1 MRIPIRPAGT
11 LWGLIDETGAVVVEP
26 RFATLHPF
34 AEGLALAQLP
44 KEPMGAIDED
54 GAWAIE
60 PGRVPF
66 GPYAGPFSEGLAQVQ
81 VRGRWGYVD
90 TQGEW
95 VVEPTYERADPFREG
110 VASVRKGEK
119 QYGWIDRSGAEA
131 IPFRF
136 DVGDSFHEGLARAT
150 LPGQPGWSYVD
161 RQGDVVIPGPY
172 ASSSNASEGR
182 IAFLEPRTDAWGY
195 LDLQGEVVIPP
206 AFRIAR
212 SFSEGLAAVRT
223 PDRRWGYLDPKGTF
237 AIAPR
242 FSEVGPFADGLARA
256 SEGWGWGYI
265 DPQGEWVIAPQLAA
279 ATDFAGG
286 RARVSFRDVELVE
299 APEPSAA
306 LQAEAAA
313 SDNPL
318 LKAIVANAGK
328 DPFLNGNY
336 GVIDRAGQVL
346 WPAVPGLALKSAA
359 EVAAARAQP
368 AAKPAPTPAT
378 AEALHAKL
386 TGDADLIERRTA
398 GEARLAEFTWPHAVR
413 HPALWLGVVAGVLF
427 GWFHGMQL
435 IFELSLPPRF
445 LRPALVFGALG
456 LLGGRA
462 LAALSVEAGGLGAA
476 CLRLPSVL
484 GAVGAA
490 LVGHLLY
497 PTFDPL
503 ELGAWPS
510 PVALLAFGV
519 VGLWFGRVGG
529 LLLEDMTPASRST
542 LLTALG
548 VLGAASLA
556 LALLVTQ
563 VLDRAPSP
571 RVLLLLALPAAA
583 VLGGPLWIGIAKP
596 LPGLPAHATYLAS
609 LLFGRAAAI
618 GIGSIE
624 AEERERNTRRATA
637 RGLSGVVAA
646 LGVTLLILLAPWALL
661 LIAPG
666 LSG

>member
-44 KEPMGAIDED
+44 GEPMGAIDEA

-95 VVEPTYERADPFREG
+95 VVEPRYERADPFREG

-119 QYGWIDRSGAEA
+119 QYGWIDRAGAEA

-150 LPGQPGWSYVD
+150 LPGRPGWSYVD
-161 RQGDVVIPGPY
+161 RQGEVVIPGPY
-172 ASSSNASEGR
+172 GSSACASEGR
-182 IAFLEPRTDAWGY
+182 IAFLDPRTDAWGY
-195 LDLQGEVVIPP
+195 LDLQGEGVIPP
-206 AFRIAR
+206 AFGIAR
-212 SFSEGLAAVRT
+212 SFSEGLAAVRING
-223 PDRRWGYLDPKGTF
+223 RWGYVDPQGEWV
-237 AIAPR
+237 IAPR

-256 SEGWGWGYI
+256 SEGWGWGYL

-299 APEPSAA
+299 APAPSAA

-346 WPAVPGLALKSAA
+346 WPTVPGLALKSVA

-368 AAKPAPTPAT
+368 ATKPAPTPAT

-386 TGDADLIERRTA
+386 AGDADLIERRTA
-398 GEARLAEFTWPHAVR
+398 GEARLAGFTWGHALR
-413 HPALWLGVVAGVLF
+413 EPALWLGVVVGVLF
-427 GWFHGMQL
+427 GWFHGGQL
-435 IFELSLPPRF
+435 IFELSLPPQL

-462 LAALSVEAGGLGAA
+462 LAGLSVEAGGLGAV
-476 CLRLPSVL
+476 CLRLPGLL

-490 LVGHLLY
+490 QVGHLLC
-497 PTFDPL
+497 PTLDPL
-503 ELGAWPS
+503 GLGSWPS
-510 PVALLAFGV
+510 PIALLAFGV

-556 LALLVTQ
+556 LALLLTQ

-571 RVLLLLALPAAA
+571 RVLLLLALPGA
-583 VLGGPLWIGIAKP
+583 VFLGGPLWLGVAKP

-609 LLFGRAAAI
+609 LLFGRAAPI
-618 GIGSIE
+618 GIGSVE
-624 AEERERNTRRATA
+624 AEQRERNTRRAAA
-637 RGLSGVVAA
+637 RGFNGVVAA
-646 LGVTLLILLAPWALL
+646 LGVTLLILLVPWALL
-661 LIAPG
+661 LRP
-666 LSG
+666 

>member
-1 MRIPIRPAGT
+1 VRIPIRPAGT

-26 RFATLHPF
+26 RFATLKPF
-34 AEGLALAQLP
+34 AEGLALAGLP
-44 KEPMGAIDED
+44 GEPLGTIDED

-66 GPYAGPFSEGLAQVQ
+66 GPYSGPFSEGLAQVQ

-110 VASVRKGEK
+110 LASVRKGET

-136 DVGDSFHEGLARAT
+136 DVADSFHEGVARAS
-150 LPGQPGWSYVD
+150 LPGQSGWSYVD
-161 RQGDVVIPGPY
+161 RQGEVVIPGPY
-172 ASSSNASEGR
+172 GSADCARGGR
-182 IAFLEPRTDAWGY
+182 IAVLDPRADAWGY
-195 LDLQGEVVIPP
+195 LDLQGEVAIPP
-206 AFRIAR
+206 VFRSAR
-212 SFSEGLAAVRT
+212 SFSEGLAAVRP
-223 PDRRWGYLDPKGTF
+223 PDGRWGYLDPQGTF

-242 FSEVGPFADGLARA
+242 FSDVGPFADGLARA
-256 SEGWGWGYI
+256 NEGWGWGYI

-279 ATDFAGG
+279 ATDFAEG
-286 RARVSFRDVELVE
+286 RARVSFRDVELVR
-299 APEPSAA
+299 APEPDAA

-346 WPAVPGLALKSAA
+346 WPAVPGLALKSVA

-368 AAKPAPTPAT
+368 PAQPPETPAS
-378 AEALHAKL
+378 AAALHAAL
-386 TGDADLIERRTA
+386 LGDAQRIEHRAA
-398 GEARLAEFTWPHAVR
+398 GEDRLAELTWARALR
-413 HPALWLGVVAGVLF
+413 HPALWLGVVAGALF

-435 IFELSLPPRF
+435 VFELSLPPQ
-445 LRPALVFGALG
+445 LLPPSLLFGGLG

-462 LAALSVEAGGLGAA
+462 LAGLSVEAGGLGAV
-476 CLRLPSVL
+476 CLRLSSLL

-490 LVGHLLY
+490 LVGNLVY

-503 ELGAWPS
+503 GLGGFPS
-510 PVALLAFGV
+510 PVALFAFGLI
-519 VGLWFGRVGG
+519 GLWFGRVGG
-529 LLLEDMTPASRST
+529 LLLDDMTPASRRT

-548 VLGAASLA
+548 VLGAISLA
-556 LALLVTQ
+556 LALLLTQ
-563 VLDRAPSP
+563 VLDRPPLP
-571 RVLLLLALPAAA
+571 RVLLLLALAAA
-583 VLGGPLWIGIAKP
+583 VFLGGPLWLGTAKP
-596 LPGLPAHATYLAS
+596 RPGLPAHATYLAA
-609 LLFGRAAAI
+609 LMFGRSEAI
-618 GIGSIE
+618 GFGSIE
-624 AEERERNTRRATA
+624 AEERERSKRRAAA
-637 RGLSGVVAA
+637 RGFQGVVAA
-646 LGVTLLILLAPWALL
+646 LGVTLLLLLVPWAVLL
-661 LIAPG
+661 PVG
-666 LSG
+666 G